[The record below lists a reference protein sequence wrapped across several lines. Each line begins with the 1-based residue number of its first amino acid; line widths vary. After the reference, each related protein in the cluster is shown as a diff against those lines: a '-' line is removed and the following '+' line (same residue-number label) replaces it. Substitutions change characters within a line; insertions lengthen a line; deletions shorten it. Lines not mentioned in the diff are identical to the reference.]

1 MANKITLENLCSGA
15 IQEKVNRALY
25 RAANNILDPNT
36 DHKKKREVN
45 IKITL
50 LPNKDNVEDVMVS
63 ADVSVKLAQEL
74 PVGTMF
80 YLDQDLTD
88 GTVSIVE
95 YDKGQIRG
103 QISFNELEEIDDT
116 QPAED
121 YSEDCEDIDKTI
133 DEEPVDFRRV
143 K

>member
-1 MANKITLENLCSGA
+1 MSNKITLENLCSGA

-36 DHKKKREVN
+36 DPKKKREVN

-50 LPNKDNVEDVMVS
+50 VPNKDNVEDVIVS

-95 YDKGQIRG
+95 YDKGQIKG
-103 QISFNELEEIDDT
+103 QISFNDLEAEKANEEISEEIKDIDEDDT
-116 QPAED
+116 D
-121 YSEDCEDIDKTI
+121 
-133 DEEPVDFRRV
+133 EPVDFRRV